1 MEKTKLEIK
10 QNMGYREIIQGV
22 DLVPQIVH
30 SDARG
35 NLVAFEEFGN
45 VPFCPKRVFVIKAA
59 HPGQDRGGHANSCD
73 ELISVIS
80 GAVTIEIDNG
90 DCRRSVRLDSFD
102 EALWVRAG
110 ILIVLKDFA
119 PGTALVV
126 CASERYEDTRH
137 FDRPRTSVKRPVCPA

>member
-1 MEKTKLEIK
+1 MI
-10 QNMGYREIIQGV
+10 YREIIEGA
-22 DLVPQIVH
+22 DLVPQVVH

-35 NLVAFEEFGN
+35 NLVSFEEFGN
-45 VPFCPKRVFVIKAA
+45 VPFCPKRVFVIMSDR
-59 HPGQDRGGHANSCD
+59 PGQDRGGHANSCD

-90 DCRRSVRLDSFD
+90 RTRSSVRLDSFD
-102 EALWVRAG
+102 EALWIRAG

-137 FDRPRTSVKRPVCPA
+137 FDRPRMIVKRLVCPA